1 MRSKVFLVFAPVIG
15 GMALATLLG
24 GCHIDFTGDDKKSS
38 GQAPCG
44 APAGDWQYVSSCDS
58 MFGGVTHQCV
68 DYYATGSVAK
78 SAATSIDAVCSALGG
93 TKLGSLCPAAG
104 SLGSC
109 VNTSSSGPVGGSS
122 AAMLEQEYDYDDTG
136 SAATWEADC
145 ESEGGVY
152 VAPDGTA
159 PKLPAGT
166 QTAACNSGETNGGG
180 GTDVFSV
187 STYFN
192 QEVLECTNYKG
203 AVSEAEFESVAA
215 EGALATPCP
224 SANAICSCAV
234 PASSGLFGTTDT
246 LIYYKTSM
254 SSSSSCPNSDAS
266 CVSGY
271 RVP

>member
-1 MRSKVFLVFAPVIG
+1 V
-15 GMALATLLG
+15 
-24 GCHIDFTGDDKKSS
+24 
-38 GQAPCG
+38 
-44 APAGDWQYVSSCDS
+44 
-58 MFGGVTHQCV
+58 
-68 DYYATGSVAK
+68 
-78 SAATSIDAVCSALGG
+78 
-93 TKLGSLCPAAG
+93 CPATG

-109 VNTSSSGPVGGSS
+109 VNTSSSSAS
-122 AAMLEQEYDYDDTG
+122 AAMLEQQYEYGETG

-145 ESEGGVY
+145 ENEGGVY
-152 VAPDGTA
+152 VAPDGSA

-166 QTAACNSGETNGGG
+166 QTAACTTGDANGGPP
-180 GTDVFSV
+180 DVFSV

-203 AVSEAEFESVAA
+203 AVTEAEFESVAA

-254 SSSSSCPNSDAS
+254 SSSSSCPNTDAS
-266 CVSGY
+266 CVAGY

>member
-1 MRSKVFLVFAPVIG
+1 MHSRAFLAVAVAATNVAFA
-15 GMALATLLG
+15 MLLA
-24 GCHIDFTGDDKKSS
+24 GCKIDIAGDDKKTSA
-38 GQAPCG
+38 QAPCG

-58 MFGGVTHQCV
+58 TFAGLTHQCI
-68 DYYATGSVAK
+68 DYYATKSVVKSVAP
-78 SAATSIDAVCSALGG
+78 SIDSFCSALGG
-93 TKLGSLCPAAG
+93 TKLGNACPAAG

-109 VNTSSSGPVGGSS
+109 VNTSSSGPVSGSP
-122 AAMLEQEYDYDDTG
+122 AAMLEQQYEYDDTG
-136 SAATWEADC
+136 STATWEADC

-152 VAPDGTA
+152 VAPDGSA

-166 QTAACNSGETNGGG
+166 QTTACSSGDSSGG

-187 STYFN
+187 STYVN

-203 AVSEAEFESVAA
+203 AVTEAEFESVAA
-215 EGALATPCP
+215 VGALATPCP

-234 PASSGLFGTTDT
+234 PASSSLFGTTDT

-254 SSSSSCPNSDAS
+254 SSSGSCPSSDAS
-266 CVSGY
+266 CVAGY